1 MKLSPIYI
9 SFNILKEINDDS
21 KISIHSRFE
30 TSINLKINTKIVNLS
45 CNENILPPYGIVL
58 RQMDFHKILD
68 KVGAGILPCIH
79 ENNIC
84 FEDLKIA
91 LKNTKEIYYSSLDKH
106 ENNLNQSGEIWRYL
120 LDILI
125 DSKKQN
131 GFDLSN
137 DFLINP
143 TDDSLEI
150 EKKIEELVS
159 FFKKNSDESII
170 KYFLGRGRGLTPSG
184 DDFIVGIMSVFSCY
198 KVFMEPMEKLS
209 NFINKFGNEYT
220 NDISLSFLESASQG
234 LFSRNILNILSNIEN
249 EKKVKID
256 IDNLLYYGETSGVDL
271 LLGIIFAYKIMDRS
285 VSI

>member
-1 MKLSPIYI
+1 MKLNPIYI

-58 RQMDFHKILD
+58 KQMDFYKILD
-68 KVGAGILPCIH
+68 KLDAGAVPCIH

-84 FEDLKIA
+84 FGDLKIV

-120 LDILI
+120 FDILI

-131 GFDLSN
+131 GFDLNHDS
-137 DFLINP
+137 LINP
-143 TDDSLEI
+143 KDSSSEI
-150 EKKIEELVS
+150 QKKIIYLAS
-159 FFKKNSDESII
+159 FFEKNSDESII

-198 KVFMEPMEKLS
+198 RAFLEPMEKLS
-209 NFINKFGNEYT
+209 HFINTYGSEYT
-220 NDISLSFLESASQG
+220 NDISLSFLKEASQG
-234 LFSRNILNILSNIEN
+234 LFSRNILNILSNIEK
-249 EKKVKID
+249 EKEVKIE
-256 IDNLLYYGETSGVDL
+256 IDNLLYYGETSGVDS

-285 VSI
+285 VNI

>member
-1 MKLSPIYI
+1 MKLNPIYI

-45 CNENILPPYGIVL
+45 CNENILPPYGIIL

-68 KVGAGILPCIH
+68 KVGAGIVPCIH
-79 ENNIC
+79 EDNIC

-120 LDILI
+120 FDILI

-131 GFDLSN
+131 GFDLNHDS
-137 DFLINP
+137 LINP
-143 TDDSLEI
+143 KDDSLEI
-150 EKKIEELVS
+150 VKKIEELAS
-159 FFKKNSDESII
+159 FFEKNSDESII

-184 DDFIVGIMSVFSCY
+184 DDFIVGIMGVFSCY

-249 EKKVKID
+249 EKEVKIE

-285 VSI
+285 VNV